1 MSTQAE
7 DSRGMEYLESL
18 PRRWVTL
25 YLPLACFL
33 VVLLF
38 PFYWMAMTSFKPDAE
53 LMSREANPFWIHS
66 PTFAHFEKL
75 LLHTSYP
82 EWMWNTIVVS
92 VVSTF
97 ASLAASEVNV
107 ATTETMMVFHI
118 HSG

>member
-1 MSTQAE
+1 MSDKTE
-7 DSRGMEYLESL
+7 DSRGMAYLESL

-33 VVLLF
+33 LVLLF

-53 LMSREANPFWIHS
+53 LMSREANPFWIHD

-82 EWMWNTIVVS
+82 ERMWNTSIVS
-92 VVSTF
+92 VV
-97 ASLAASEVNV
+97 AAST
-107 ATTETMMVFHI
+107 ALAPSVFAAYALER
-118 HSG
+118 